1 MTAPPKIV
9 IIGTGG
15 TIAGRSS
22 SATGLAYEAAKLSVE
37 DLLEAVPGLE
47 NVAQISAQSL
57 FSLNSKDMG
66 PAEWQQLAG
75 RTSEVLR
82 DPGISGAVITHGTD
96 TLEEAAL
103 FLHLTVRS
111 DKPVVLTGSMR
122 PATAL
127 SADGPANL
135 YQAVQVCASI
145 KAAGRG
151 VMVVMNGEICPAL
164 HVVKR
169 HSIATSA
176 FMAYPGGSLGTVY
189 PGRTFFFSPPGLP
202 AMSGEFEELIRP
214 ETDIPEVTVHYPVA
228 GGDPHSLAGSI
239 TADCRGL
246 VIAAFGCGE
255 IPDLLVPVIEQT
267 AARGI
272 CVVVS
277 SRVAGVAVMPE
288 TMTLREA
295 DNVLPSGHLN
305 PQKSAL
311 LLALGLAAGH
321 NPRDVFTNF
330 GSEG

>member
-1 MTAPPKIV
+1 MTATPNIV

-15 TIAGRSS
+15 TIAGQAR
-22 SATGLAYEAAKLSVE
+22 SATDLAYEAAKLSVE

-66 PAEWQQLAG
+66 PAEWQRLAG

-82 DPGISGAVITHGTD
+82 DPGISGVVITHGTD

-135 YQAVQVCASI
+135 YQAVQVCASQE
-145 KAAGRG
+145 AVGRG
-151 VMVVMNGEICPAL
+151 VMVVMNGEIWPAR

-169 HSIATSA
+169 HSIATSSFA
-176 FMAYPGGSLGTVY
+176 AYPGGALGSVY
-189 PGRTFFFSPPGLP
+189 PGHTFFASPPGLP
-202 AMSGEFEELIRP
+202 QMSGEFEELTRL
-214 ETDIPEVTVHYPVA
+214 EMEIPEVAVHYPVA
-228 GGDPHSLAGSI
+228 SGDPRSLAGSI

-246 VIAAFGCGE
+246 VIAAYGCGE
-255 IPDLLVPVIEQT
+255 IPELLLPVIEQT

-277 SRVAGVAVMPE
+277 SRIAGVAVMPE
-288 TMTLREA
+288 TMTLQEA
-295 DNVLPSGHLN
+295 DNVIASGHLN

-311 LLALGLAAGH
+311 LLALGLAAGLR
-321 NPRDVFTNF
+321 PRNVFTNF
-330 GSEG
+330 GTEG